1 MAYNLKH
8 TLNKEERL
16 SPGHRMCAGCGATIA
31 VRNVLR
37 GLHEEE
43 RGRYHLCNRMP

>member
-1 MAYNLKH
+1 MAYNLKQ

-31 VRNVLR
+31 RR
-37 GLHEEE
+37 
-43 RGRYHLCNRMP
+43 RGRLLRYQQGGRRQD